1 MSANINTKTNN
12 ELKKIF
18 KYTNVTGFNNH
29 ILNKSVNVNFRGVNL
44 KNILQ
49 SIKNTSKKN
58 ENTSTST
65 QNLTHFLKF
74 NSMYF
79 SNNERRSGYTRKFYE
94 VYSTFIMMMEL
105 MDYIKSFIEEYIN
118 IENNTN
124 NLSKDIQIREN
135 INMSTVVFDKENIES
150 AVFNQSITP
159 LFGSSPDSIK
169 EIFNRYK
176 YQRGIMTLSDNSISN
191 ITLFETLFNRYNN
204 NERLSKIIPSLISQ
218 YNVFKSKIF
227 DILCDNENKNFDFGL
242 LGFGFLFAYDF
253 FPNVT
258 EDKEINTFFNKKLY
272 DMSIKN
278 IDIESEIKNMIKTHN
293 SMGLKMASS
302 INYFYNNSYRDSNFY
317 QTLLEALNLD
327 LYGLKFALFYIH
339 PKFLELFLKRKYK
352 IDKQMYNYLAS
363 YDVKIEAQG
372 NFKYED
378 PTSQFINPNSSKI
391 FFSDYDSFISK

>member
-1 MSANINTKTNN
+1 MSTNINKKTNN

-18 KYTNVTGFNNH
+18 KYNTNETV
-29 ILNKSVNVNFRGVNL
+29 LNKSVNFTRVNL
-44 KNILQ
+44 KNILKT
-49 SIKNTSKKN
+49 IKTKSTKN
-58 ENTSTST
+58 KSTNT

-79 SNNERRSGYTRKFYE
+79 SNNENRSGYTRKFYE

-124 NLSKDIQIREN
+124 NLSKDIKISEN
-135 INMSTVVFDKENIES
+135 INMSTVLFDKENIES
-150 AVFNQSITP
+150 AIFNQSITP
-159 LFGSSPDSIK
+159 LFTSSADSIK

-204 NERLSKIIPSLISQ
+204 NERLSKIIPNLISQ

-227 DILCDNENKNFDFGL
+227 DILCDNENKDFDFGL
-242 LGFGFLFAYDF
+242 LGFGFLFAYEF

-258 EDKEINTFFNKKLY
+258 EDKEINTFLNKKLY

-278 IDIESEIKNMIKTHN
+278 IDVESEIKNMIKTHN
-293 SMGLKMASS
+293 SIGLKMASS

-339 PKFLELFLKRKYK
+339 PKFLEIFLKRKYK

-363 YDVKIEAQG
+363 YDVKIEAQD

-378 PTSQFINPNSSKI
+378 PTSQFINPNLSKI